1 MSSARCRQI
10 VLGIGN
16 AERGD
21 DAAGRTVARLLQ
33 GRLPDDVEI
42 AELEGKRWSCS
53 PDSRASTQLS

>member
-21 DAAGRTVARLLQ
+21 DAAGRTVVRLL
-33 GRLPDDVEI
+33 L
-42 AELEGKRWSCS
+42 L
-53 PDSRASTQLS
+53 LSQKVAGHLR

>member
-21 DAAGRTVARLLQ
+21 DAAGTRWRDSY
-33 GRLPDDVEI
+33 R
-42 AELEGKRWSCS
+42 EGCQTMS
-53 PDSRASTQLS
+53 